1 MTGAPPQV
9 VRHDDGSYALLNV
22 DLDGLTQVQRIA
34 VGVTVWEQVRTLME
48 ISGEYKPKEPHMLV
62 SSGIGSTEDIDR
74 VVATLIHTSLSSLNR
89 LRPRLL
95 NNPTVLKQAL
105 WGEIESVDDVS
116 RALGMQLVV
125 RLSEGRPSKAKHKH
139 SFFGHGDKF
148 YEATEPLVR
157 YLSPWKK
164 RDFRFT
170 HINPKE
176 AKRRIKRLDALI
188 ADLQRTREDLAERA
202 HVASYAAPSERKKGA
217 HR

>member
-22 DLDGLTQVQRIA
+22 DLDGLSNVQRVA
-34 VGVTVWEQVRTLME
+34 LGVQIWDQVRTLME
-48 ISGEYKPKEPHMLV
+48 INGEYKPKEVAWGGLGVGRVDHIDGVAAALV
-62 SSGIGSTEDIDR
+62 GTKKG
-74 VVATLIHTSLSSLNR
+74 SLNGV
-89 LRPRLL
+89 RPRLL
-95 NNPTVLKQAL
+95 NNPTVLQQAL
-105 WGEIESVDDVS
+105 AGEFESVDDIA
-116 RALGMQLVV
+116 RALGMQLRV
-125 RLSEGRPSKAKHKH
+125 RLSEGKPSKAKYKQ

-157 YLSPWKK
+157 YLFPWKK

-170 HINPKE
+170 HVNPKE
-176 AKRRIKRLDALI
+176 AKRRIKRIDSLI
-188 ADLQRTREDLAERA
+188 ADLQRTREDLAARA